1 MTDLASPRNYLLPQL
16 SGVAVTHHEPPRKI
30 SFARGIKGYRNDR
43 FVIIP
48 NTKSSRS
55 PDVCVSVNGSEG
67 QGFTHEGFV
76 SQICRQ
82 QSVAD
87 NESKNLKYLSLLKEY
102 TSAVLSVK
110 SLISELENLL
120 EEQSSDDENRSSCSK
135 DSSWDL
141 SKALNV
147 LERYRAETKI
157 IKNLEIRFRSFL
169 KSEMPYLCHKIGV
182 TLQSL
187 FKFVQSAQN
196 DILLNV
202 HMILSRE
209 LARIHSFSVTSLM
222 RTDSGWRATCKHLCQ
237 LAGKFEKLAS
247 DSLTECSQWAYG
259 WRSRVLVFVSKRG
272 GIRTKAPLLYLKILS
287 EPYLIFHLKVL
298 LSSMTMCEF
307 IGRIIQERTFRIS
320 EGALSTFYSLIFDE
334 ERYWKLHEKFNGLH
348 EPRSSPNSPVEER
361 QSKEKMAYLRKSLS
375 VIIKR
380 TRNKFFQELWAAGQ
394 QEEPLVSE
402 CLVDVVTSDNKFARS
417 SDSQLITNESN
428 NSLHSNHSKKKSNTK
443 LNGISSDLS
452 TVSKKVHWGDM
463 MDSSHNKKLL
473 DGHMDTIWN
482 TLSNGFAN
490 ELCYCAI
497 QVDAPKQ
504 QWDMSLTAMDLDRA
518 SVAQSCLSFKRLR
531 ADSGMY
537 YFEIL
542 ALSFC
547 S

>member
-1 MTDLASPRNYLLPQL
+1 M
-16 SGVAVTHHEPPRKI
+16 
-30 SFARGIKGYRNDR
+30 
-43 FVIIP
+43 
-48 NTKSSRS
+48 
-55 PDVCVSVNGSEG
+55 NGSEG
-67 QGFTHEGFV
+67 QGFAHRGFV

-87 NESKNLKYLSLLKEY
+87 NENKNLKYLSLLKEY

-110 SLISELENLL
+110 SLICELENLL
-120 EEQSSDDENRSSCSK
+120 EEQSSEEESKSSCSK

-147 LERYRAETKI
+147 LERYRAETKL

-169 KSEMPYLCHKIGV
+169 KSEMPYLCHMIGM
-182 TLQSL
+182 TLKSL

-209 LARIHSFSVTSLM
+209 LAKIHSFSVASLM
-222 RTDSGWRATCKHLCQ
+222 RTDSGWRATCKHLYQ

-247 DSLTECSQWAYG
+247 DSLSECGQWTCG

-287 EPYLIFHLKVL
+287 EPYLILHLKVL
-298 LSSMTMCEF
+298 LSSMTICEF
-307 IGRIIQERTFRIS
+307 IRRIIQERTFRIS
-320 EGALSTFYSLIFDE
+320 EDALSSFYSLIFDE
-334 ERYWKLHEKFNGLH
+334 GRYWKLHEKFDGLH
-348 EPRSSPNSPVEER
+348 DARSSPNSSAEEQ
-361 QSKEKMAYLRKSLS
+361 QSKEKMAYLQKSLS
-375 VIIKR
+375 VMVKR
-380 TRNKFFQELWAAGQ
+380 TRNKFIQDLWATGQ

-402 CLVDVVTSDNKFARS
+402 CLVDVLTSDNKFARS
-417 SDSQLITNESN
+417 FDNQLITNESN
-428 NSLHSNHSKKKSNTK
+428 NFLHSNHSKKRSDTN

-452 TVSKKVHWGDM
+452 TISKASTCSKKVHWGDM

-482 TLSNGFAN
+482 ALSNGFPN
-490 ELCYCAI
+490 ELCYSAV

-518 SVAQSCLSFKRLR
+518 SIALSCLTFKRLR
-531 ADSGMY
+531 ADSGLY
-537 YFEIL
+537 HF
-542 ALSFC
+542 
-547 S
+547 